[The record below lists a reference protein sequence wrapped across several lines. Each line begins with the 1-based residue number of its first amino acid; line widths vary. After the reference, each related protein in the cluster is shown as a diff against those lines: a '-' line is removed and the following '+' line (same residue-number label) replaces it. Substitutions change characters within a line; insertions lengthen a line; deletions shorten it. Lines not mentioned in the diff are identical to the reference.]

1 MKATAFL
8 IAVGVAALMTATPAL
23 AICKWKDA
31 NGRTQYADQPPP
43 GVQCS
48 GTIKAPPPSPAPVA
62 GDAPATPLNTQEKD
76 MEFRKRR
83 LDREEADKKAE
94 LDRAQ
99 ADVRKQNCESSSN
112 RLNGLQ
118 GGGRVVRYDAN
129 GQRFFL
135 SDEEVEKEIAD
146 ARKQTAQWCK

>member
-1 MKATAFL
+1 
-8 IAVGVAALMTATPAL
+8 
-23 AICKWKDA
+23 
-31 NGRTQYADQPPP
+31 
-43 GVQCS
+43 
-48 GTIKAPPPSPAPVA
+48 
-62 GDAPATPLNTQEKD
+62 

-99 ADVRKQNCESSSN
+99 ADVRKQNCESSRN